1 MLITILSLIS
11 KWLSINY
18 EHQIFEN
25 IKLRINILEVI
36 IMLMNMVL
44 VNKMVINQ
52 GSANGVCGDRLE

>member
-36 IMLMNMVL
+36 IMLINMVL

-52 GSANGVCGDRLE
+52 GSVNGICGDLLG

>member
-52 GSANGVCGDRLE
+52 GSVNGICGDLLG